1 LNKNKLENYFLRNLE
16 VFKPRAIMHKV
27 IAESKTFSKI
37 LVAADELKTSTAS
50 TYRAIDYAVKIAQDY
65 DAQLIILYVIRADAR
80 IHGVNPPGHVID
92 MKKEAEA
99 SFARII
105 EKIHEPDNNN
115 KDRTLQIKTDIVASV
130 RIANAI
136 VNYAKDKH
144 IDLIVT
150 GTRGRSK
157 FTSAFL
163 GSVASDVITSAH
175 CPVLIAK

>member
-1 LNKNKLENYFLRNLE
+1 
-16 VFKPRAIMHKV
+16 MHKV

-37 LVAADELKTSTAS
+37 LVAVDELKTSTAS
-50 TYRAIDYAVKIAQDY
+50 TNRAIDYAVNMAQDY
-65 DAQLIILYVIRADAR
+65 DAQLIILYVIRTDPR
-80 IHGVNPPGHVID
+80 VHGINPPGYVIE

-99 SFARII
+99 TFAKII
-105 EKIHEPDNNN
+105 EKIHETDNHNN
-115 KDRTLQIKTDIVASV
+115 KDRTLQIKTDIIASV
-130 RIANAI
+130 RVADAI

-150 GTRGRSK
+150 GTRSRSK
-157 FTSAFL
+157 LTSALL